1 MSKSTTQTKNRLTF
15 LRFDHF
21 KEYTRKGT
29 GYKEKIVYNLYQCS
43 CGRQKVARKL
53 QVNSRSRNSTFSCGC
68 LKQENLKR
76 INDLGLNR
84 HPHIKVKKAHNKGKV
99 CIRINGRNKYVTQEK
114 LKAMY
119 YGVIG
124 EVYPIKRGP
133 PAHNKGK
140 KLINGKYSL

>member
-1 MSKSTTQTKNRLTF
+1 VGLQDAEVKSRLTF

-21 KEYTRKGT
+21 KEYVRKDS

-43 CGRQKVARKL
+43 CGNQKVLRKI
-53 QVNSRSRNSTFSCGC
+53 QVESKSRNSAFSCGC
-68 LKQENLKR
+68 LRQENLKR

-84 HPHIKVKKAHNKGKV
+84 HPHIKTKKPHNKGKV
-99 CIRINGRNKYVTQEK
+99 CIQVDGRNRYVTSEK

-119 YGVIG
+119 YGVKG